1 MHESAGQKVTSNK
14 GLEMMSMLRRLLP
27 AMFSDIKEC
36 ELCCVWPA
44 AGYHTWKSLEGEHNL
59 LPFLTSNLIWE
70 Q

>member
-36 ELCCVWPA
+36 ELCCV
-44 AGYHTWKSLEGEHNL
+44 
-59 LPFLTSNLIWE
+59 
-70 Q
+70 